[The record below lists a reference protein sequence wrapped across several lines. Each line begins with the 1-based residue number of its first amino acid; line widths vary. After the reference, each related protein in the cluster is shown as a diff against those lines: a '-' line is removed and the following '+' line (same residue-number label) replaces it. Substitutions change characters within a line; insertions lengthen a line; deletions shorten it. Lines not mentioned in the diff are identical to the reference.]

1 MTPQERLSVKVNA
14 LHITEVQSL
23 ATQKPIDIATSQQ
36 WDVVQDGMVGA
47 TSWPHGT
54 LVPALGGAKY
64 KIAGKTGTAQVFT
77 VKQNESTKAK
87 ITDERRREH
96 AWTIAYAPADDPK
109 IAISVLV
116 ENGGF
121 GASVAAP
128 IARKVLYGLL
138 GSLVYSAFGL
148 LLDPGK
154 AMLMWAYEIIGVLY
168 TVYVTVATYRCAGN
182 CGSPLLAGFVRI
194 SALLSLIALPV
205 IAYLYY
211 SGALVLAI

>member
-1 MTPQERLSVKVNA
+1 MNLA
-14 LHITEVQSL
+14 SL
-23 ATQKPIDIATSQQ
+23 IEDP
-36 WDVVQDGMVGA
+36 
-47 TSWPHGT
+47 
-54 LVPALGGAKY
+54 LR
-64 KIAGKTGTAQVFT
+64 GKTSLGRV
-77 VKQNESTKAK
+77 V
-87 ITDERRREH
+87 
-96 AWTIAYAPADDPK
+96 W
-109 IAISVLV
+109 V
-116 ENGGF
+116 
-121 GASVAAP
+121 
-128 IARKVLYGLL
+128 YGLL